1 MIDRLSGL
9 YEDSSR
15 FLFFPFSLDVVL
27 FFFGGKD
34 VMVVCPQVEC
44 RGSVLLLV
52 DPTSGE
58 FD

>member
-34 VMVVCPQVEC
+34 VMVVCQEDRVQ
-44 RGSVLLLV
+44 RIGS
-52 DPTSGE
+52 TFS
-58 FD
+58 